1 MPWIIYRGGGYT
13 GREISPRGFVFLRV
27 LRFFKLGEIF
37 PKWFETML
45 ENLKLYGESL
55 KLAWVCY
62 KAFGTFV
69 IYMILYFSLIIYV
82 FERGEFDPVD
92 SVWKRAGEDYESPF
106 SNYFN
111 CIYFSLV
118 TGTTLG
124 YGDMYPKTYVG
135 KVISLLTVLTGL
147 VNLTFTINIIGDCF
161 EEVFR
166 RFLLSRS
173 KILDDERSMFIRNT
187 VVEAQA
193 NLDLMERKHQG
204 SLATVARSKFS
215 TLDSFFLKEQ
225 NLRFKTSIFEEKAM

>member
-1 MPWIIYRGGGYT
+1 MTI
-13 GREISPRGFVFLRV
+13 
-27 LRFFKLGEIF
+27 
-37 PKWFETML
+37 
-45 ENLKLYGESL
+45 
-55 KLAWVCY
+55 
-62 KAFGTFV
+62 
-69 IYMILYFSLIIYV
+69 YFSLIIYV

-106 SNYFN
+106 SNFFN

-166 RFLLSRS
+166 RFLVSRS

-187 VVEAQA
+187 VAEALA
-193 NLDLMERKHQG
+193 MLDLMKRKPKHQG
-204 SLATVARSKFS
+204 SLSTAAQSKFS
-215 TLDSFFLKEQ
+215 SLDSFFLNEQ
-225 NLRFKTSIFEEKAM
+225 NLRFKTCNFEEKAM

>member
-1 MPWIIYRGGGYT
+1 MTI
-13 GREISPRGFVFLRV
+13 
-27 LRFFKLGEIF
+27 
-37 PKWFETML
+37 
-45 ENLKLYGESL
+45 
-55 KLAWVCY
+55 
-62 KAFGTFV
+62 
-69 IYMILYFSLIIYV
+69 YFSLIIYV

-106 SNYFN
+106 SNFFN

-173 KILDDERSMFIRNT
+173 KILNNERSMFIRNT
-187 VVEAQA
+187 VAEAQA
-193 NLDLMERKHQG
+193 TLDLMERKHQG
-204 SLATVARSKFS
+204 SLSTAAQSKFS

-225 NLRFKTSIFEEKAM
+225 NLRFKTVHFEEKAM